1 MPFFYFPF
9 FTTEITE
16 PTEILYKK
24 KCFFCGLCG
33 EKYLKMK
40 LQRNNRNLASLVKPF
55 GIYPYLDN
63 PVCFYH
69 CIYQACLA

>member
-24 KCFFCGLCG
+24 RGSFIGWFTLFHDKP
-33 EKYLKMK
+33 KK
-40 LQRNNRNLASLVKPF
+40 L
-55 GIYPYLDN
+55 
-63 PVCFYH
+63 
-69 CIYQACLA
+69 